1 MKLLQAYGGTQ
12 QKLSN
17 GRTITFDET
26 KLSSP
31 SPIKESKKSSQK
43 KKIEYQRKR
52 TTSPKKKEFVETSN
66 IQQHTTAKLVSSPEK
81 PDSEWVTYLDS
92 ESQCYYEYNTINGE
106 SRWLTY
112 EASQAIGIEK
122 QHEIQSNY

>member
-1 MKLLQAYGGTQ
+1 MHIIIF
-12 QKLSN
+12 SDH
-17 GRTITFDET
+17 F
-26 KLSSP
+26 
-31 SPIKESKKSSQK
+31 KSFCGYKSCRDVSLVHHWG
-43 KKIEYQRKR
+43 IEERHHR
-52 TTSPKKKEFVETSN
+52 N
-66 IQQHTTAKLVSSPEK
+66 LQQHTTAKLVSSPEK

-122 QHEIQSNY
+122 HHEIQSNY